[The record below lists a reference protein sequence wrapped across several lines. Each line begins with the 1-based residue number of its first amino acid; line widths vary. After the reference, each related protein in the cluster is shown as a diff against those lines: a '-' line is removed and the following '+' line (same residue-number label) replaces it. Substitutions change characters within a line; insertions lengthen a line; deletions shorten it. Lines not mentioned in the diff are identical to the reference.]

1 MPSNFRARMGHILL
15 WSVISAAFIGP
26 GTVTTAA
33 KAGASQGMALAWA
46 LVFSTLGC
54 LVLQEAAAR
63 LSIAGG
69 KSLGQALTRG
79 RRWVVGAVVFGCMA
93 YEAGNLLGAYSGL
106 DLVSGVPREVALLLL
121 VGVAAGLL
129 AWGRAANLSKLLGA
143 LVLVLGLAFLLL
155 AFRNPPP
162 AAETLTGML
171 VPSLPEGAGLLVIG
185 LVGTTI
191 VPYNLF
197 LGNGIGRPEDGLAA
211 MRFGLTIS
219 VVLGGVFSLAIMAV
233 ATGMPGAFSFENL
246 ATYLQQEAGAMGPY
260 LLAGGLFVAGL
271 TSSLTAP
278 LAAGLAVR
286 SILPADRAMRG
297 YHITW
302 FTVLAVGL
310 TVGLL
315 KVQVVPVIIMAQALN
330 GFVLPLVAGFL
341 FWAVNQPSLLGEHT
355 NGRAANIL
363 FVVVLTVSGYLGLDS
378 LLKALDGALGT
389 TLRAASATPIL
400 LLAVSLLSSLALA
413 FKVTRRG

>member
-79 RRWVVGAVVFGCMA
+79 RWWVVGAVVFGCMA

-143 LVLVLGLAFLLL
+143 LVLVLGLAFLIL

-162 AAETLTGML
+162 AAETFRGML